1 MKKVRQKYFLLI
13 EICIIII
20 TNNYEKDKALS
31 VVFGKIISGRKKMTE
46 KTQLQFIWK
55 QVKEKAQEL
64 ISPVSFDAYIGDLEP
79 VDIVGRKLL
88 LKAPNDFAANA
99 IMGNKIGEKL
109 RFAVG
114 KCELGIVNDF
124 RIVVD
129 GSDVYTMETEEMS
142 EELFQSS
149 PINKAFTFDSF
160 VTGSGSK
167 FVYAAAKAV
176 AEAPGETFNPLFIY
190 GESGLGKTHLMHA
203 IANHISLHYPQKR
216 VLYTTCE
223 NFLNEFIDSIAQKS
237 SAKFRLRYRNVD
249 VLMIDDVQ
257 FLKDKRQVQEE
268 FFHTFNEL
276 SSQKKQIVLTSDRP
290 PKEIATLEE
299 RLRTRF
305 EGGMIADVQPPD
317 VETKIAILKRK
328 ALDRKCPVPDD
339 VLEFLAGDS
348 SHDVRALEGRLTKV
362 IFASKLHEQPITL
375 DLARQALSESVS
387 ESNEQEEVTPEK
399 IIGAVCGYFK
409 QKRED
414 LIGKGKK
421 ADLVRARQICAYLM
435 CDMLSL
441 PLVAIGNVLGGRDH
455 TTIMYARDK
464 MEQLVKLNGKIEKEV
479 DDIRNI
485 LLKK

>member
-1 MKKVRQKYFLLI
+1 
-13 EICIIII
+13 
-20 TNNYEKDKALS
+20 
-31 VVFGKIISGRKKMTE
+31 MTE

-55 QVKEKAQEL
+55 QVKDKAQEL
-64 ISPVSFDAYIGDLEP
+64 ISPVSFNAYIEDLEP
-79 VDIVGRKLL
+79 VDLLGRKLI
-88 LKAPNDFAANA
+88 LKAATDLRANTIMEKNNLCERLRLA
-99 IMGNKIGEKL
+99 IEK
-109 RFAVG
+109 
-114 KCELGIVNDF
+114 CDLGLVNDF
-124 RIVVD
+124 RLVVD
-129 GSDVYTMETEEMS
+129 GSEVYSLEVERES
-142 EELFQSS
+142 EIFQSA

-167 FVYAAAKAV
+167 FVYAAAKSV
-176 AEAPGETFNPLFIY
+176 AEAPGESFNPLFIY

-203 IANHISLHYPQKR
+203 IANYIAQHYPEKK

-317 VETKIAILKRK
+317 TETKIAILKRK
-328 ALDRKCPVPDD
+328 ALDRKFPMPDE
-339 VLEFLAGDS
+339 VLEFLASDS
-348 SHDVRALEGRLTKV
+348 GHDVRTLEGRLTKV
-362 IFASKLHEQPITL
+362 IFASKLHEEPISL
-375 DLARQALSESVS
+375 RLAMQALNESVS
-387 ESNEQEEVTPEK
+387 ESKEQEEVTPEK
-399 IIGAVCGYFK
+399 IIAAVCGYFK

-414 LIGKGKK
+414 LVGKGKK
-421 ADLVRARQICAYLM
+421 ADLVKARQICAYVM
-435 CDMLSL
+435 CEMLSL
-441 PLVAIGNVLGGRDH
+441 PLVAIGNLLGGRDH

-464 MEQLVKLNGKIEKEV
+464 IEELKKFNEKINKEV
-479 DDIRNI
+479 DDIKNI
-485 LLKK
+485 VLKQ